1 MAWRMLLWC
10 HQSDFPA
17 GIYHGEIEN
26 LGSAHLEDAGT
37 GNQPTLNATNPQ
49 NATNL
54 QNKGSIREYVPTPLL
69 VVQPPTVP
77 VRLCLDTV
85 TSLGIFS
92 TISHQ

>member
-26 LGSAHLEDAGT
+26 LGSAHLEDWE
-37 GNQPTLNATNPQ
+37 PTHSSPLD
-49 NATNL
+49 ATNL

-85 TSLGIFS
+85 TCLGIFS